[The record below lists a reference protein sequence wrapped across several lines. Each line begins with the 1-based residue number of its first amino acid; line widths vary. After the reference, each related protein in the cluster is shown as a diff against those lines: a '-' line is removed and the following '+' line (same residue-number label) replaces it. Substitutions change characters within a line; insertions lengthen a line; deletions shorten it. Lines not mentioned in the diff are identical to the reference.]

1 PLVCRNNSEPSWMVR
16 GSRVDIMAL
25 RLGRVAIRVALCSD
39 CCRRAS
45 SILPY
50 TDDSVRRAETR
61 SSEIWARIRT
71 WTSARTA
78 AVNGNTTAS
87 IDTRSV
93 VRRCSKGRVNMR
105 IGQLKGHRFWGTPHF
120 GNVRKHESLAL
131 GTPVSDNRKMML
143 RRQGLRGALCP
154 IHRGLSSVLA
164 KLLYASCFALLLL
177 GGVLLAEDS
186 TVHGSV
192 RVVHRSESESDSGE
206 VVIWLTPPQSGGSAG
221 PGPTSR
227 LVQKNKKFVPH
238 VLAVTRGTQIEF
250 PNEDLFFHSVFSI
263 HQGKTIDLGLYESGA
278 ARKIRFS
285 QPGVSY
291 IFCKIHPEMSAVVVV
306 LQTRF
311 FSMTDAAGNFQISH
325 VP

>member
-1 PLVCRNNSEPSWMVR
+1 
-16 GSRVDIMAL
+16 
-25 RLGRVAIRVALCSD
+25 
-39 CCRRAS
+39 
-45 SILPY
+45 
-50 TDDSVRRAETR
+50 
-61 SSEIWARIRT
+61 
-71 WTSARTA
+71 
-78 AVNGNTTAS
+78 
-87 IDTRSV
+87 
-93 VRRCSKGRVNMR
+93 
-105 IGQLKGHRFWGTPHF
+105 
-120 GNVRKHESLAL
+120 
-131 GTPVSDNRKMML
+131 ML
-143 RRQGLRGALCP
+143 RRQGLLRALCP

-177 GGVLLAEDS
+177 GSGILLAEDS

-192 RVVHRSESESDSGE
+192 RVVHRSASESDSGE
-206 VVIWLTPPQSGGSAG
+206 VIIWLTPLQSGGTAG
-221 PGPTSR
+221 PGPTAR
-227 LVQKNKKFVPH
+227 LLQKNKKFVPH

-325 VP
+325 VPPGRYKLEVWHELAATGELNAQARELNVVPGENEVSGIVLHSSDAPEEQPAKDGDPDYGSSGKARSR